1 MMGKVADVD
10 RTISEKVHS
19 FLTLIEEAF
28 QVITFLGT
36 IQNVKKYSL
45 TSSLSLAVLC
55 FDVVM
60 FYYFL
65 VSNPN

>member
-1 MMGKVADVD
+1 MGKVADVD

-36 IQNVKKYSL
+36 IQNV
-45 TSSLSLAVLC
+45 
-55 FDVVM
+55 
-60 FYYFL
+60 
-65 VSNPN
+65 